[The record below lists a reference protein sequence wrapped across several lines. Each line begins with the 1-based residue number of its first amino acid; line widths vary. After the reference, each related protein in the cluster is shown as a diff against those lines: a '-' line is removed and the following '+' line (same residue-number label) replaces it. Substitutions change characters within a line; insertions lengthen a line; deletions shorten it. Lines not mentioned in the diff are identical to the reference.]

1 MTLQQITYF
10 CAICEEMHYTKAAN
24 RIHVS
29 QPSLSYAIKELEQEL
44 GVKVFKRK
52 GKQVELTECGEIF
65 YQYAQKAL
73 GCLHDGILAVE
84 QKKNEDSRQINI
96 GYLFSIS
103 VDFLAPLINEYFEYV
118 GRCDQIMNFLPCKQ
132 PEVVE
137 ALQQGKFD
145 IAFVT
150 DDIQIRL
157 IDTSIE
163 MIPVCQQEMFVVVR
177 KDHPLAQKGSVLF
190 SEIKN
195 ENFVAINPGKGLRI
209 HMDQYFQKMNAQ
221 PKIVFA
227 VDDSESLLSYVEA
240 GVGIAIM
247 SRLPTMSLEKIAL
260 LSVRDSPIWRNIV
273 LLINK
278 RRNYTSDTKY
288 LIEFVKKRK
297 FRLTQNV
304 YQP

>member
-1 MTLQQITYF
+1 MTLQQINYF

-24 RIHVS
+24 KIHVS

-44 GVKVFKRK
+44 GVKVFKRR

-65 YQYAQKAL
+65 YQYAQRAL
-73 GCLHDGILAVE
+73 ECLNEGIQAVE
-84 QKKNEDSRQINI
+84 TKKNEDQKQINI

-103 VDFLAPLINEYFEYV
+103 VDFLAPLINEYFGYI
-118 GRCDQIMNFLPCKQ
+118 GRCDQLMNFLPCKQ
-132 PEVVE
+132 PQVVE
-137 ALQQGKFD
+137 ALQRGRFD

-150 DDIQIRL
+150 DDIQSRL
-157 IDTSIE
+157 INTSIE
-163 MIPVCQQEMFVVVR
+163 MIPVCQQEMFIVVR
-177 KDHPLAQKGSVLF
+177 KDHPLAQKSSVLF

-221 PKIVFA
+221 PRIVFA
-227 VDDSESLLSYVEA
+227 VDDSETLLSFVEA

-260 LSVRDSPIWRNIV
+260 LPVSDSPIWRNIV
-273 LLINK
+273 LLVNK
-278 RRNYTSDTKY
+278 RRNYSGDTRC
-288 LIEFVKKRK
+288 LIEFVRTKKYK
-297 FRLTQNV
+297 LQ
-304 YQP
+304 

>member
-1 MTLQQITYF
+1 MTLQQINYF

-24 RIHVS
+24 KIHVS

-44 GVKVFKRK
+44 GVKVFKRR

-65 YQYAQKAL
+65 YQYAQRAL
-73 GCLHDGILAVE
+73 ECLNEGIQAVE
-84 QKKNEDSRQINI
+84 TKKDEDQKQINI

-103 VDFLAPLINEYFEYV
+103 VDFLAPLINEYFGYI
-118 GRCDQIMNFLPCKQ
+118 GRCDQLMNFLPCKQ
-132 PEVVE
+132 PQVVE
-137 ALQQGKFD
+137 ALQRGRFD

-150 DDIQIRL
+150 DDIQSRL
-157 IDTSIE
+157 INTSIE
-163 MIPVCQQEMFVVVR
+163 MIPVCQQEMFIVVR
-177 KDHPLAQKGSVLF
+177 KDHPLAQKSSVLF

-221 PKIVFA
+221 PRIVFA
-227 VDDSESLLSYVEA
+227 VDDSETLLSYVEA

-260 LSVRDSPIWRNIV
+260 LPVSDSPIWRNIV
-273 LLINK
+273 LLVNK
-278 RRNYTSDTKY
+278 RRNYSGDTRC
-288 LIEFVKKRK
+288 LIEFVRTKKYK
-297 FRLTQNV
+297 LQ
-304 YQP
+304 

>member
-1 MTLQQITYF
+1 MTLQQINYF

-24 RIHVS
+24 KIHVS

-44 GVKVFKRK
+44 GVKVFKRR

-65 YQYAQKAL
+65 YQYAQRAL
-73 GCLHDGILAVE
+73 ECLNEGIQAVE
-84 QKKNEDSRQINI
+84 TKKNEDQKQINI

-103 VDFLAPLINEYFEYV
+103 VDFLAPLINEYFGYI
-118 GRCDQIMNFLPCKQ
+118 GRCDQLMNFLPCKQ
-132 PEVVE
+132 PQVVE
-137 ALQQGKFD
+137 ALQCGRFD

-150 DDIQIRL
+150 DDIQSRL
-157 IDTSIE
+157 INTSIE
-163 MIPVCQQEMFVVVR
+163 MIPVCQQEMFIVVR
-177 KDHPLAQKGSVLF
+177 KNHPLAQKSSVLF

-221 PKIVFA
+221 PRIVFA
-227 VDDSESLLSYVEA
+227 VDDSETLLSYVEA

-260 LSVRDSPIWRNIV
+260 LPVSDSPIRRNIV
-273 LLINK
+273 LLVNK
-278 RRNYTSDTKY
+278 RRNYSGDTRC
-288 LIEFVKKRK
+288 LIEFVRTKKYK
-297 FRLTQNV
+297 FQ
-304 YQP
+304 

>member
-1 MTLQQITYF
+1 MTLQQINYF

-24 RIHVS
+24 KIHVS

-44 GVKVFKRK
+44 GVKVFKRR

-65 YQYAQKAL
+65 YQYAQRAL
-73 GCLHDGILAVE
+73 ECLNEGIQAVE
-84 QKKNEDSRQINI
+84 TKKNEDQKQINI

-103 VDFLAPLINEYFEYV
+103 VDFLAPLINEYFGYI
-118 GRCDQIMNFLPCKQ
+118 GRCDQLMNFLPCKQ
-132 PEVVE
+132 PQVVE
-137 ALQQGKFD
+137 ALQRGRFD

-150 DDIQIRL
+150 DDIQSRL
-157 IDTSIE
+157 INTSIE
-163 MIPVCQQEMFVVVR
+163 MIPVCQQEMFIVVR
-177 KDHPLAQKGSVLF
+177 KDHPLAQKSSVLF

-221 PKIVFA
+221 PRIVFA
-227 VDDSESLLSYVEA
+227 VDDSETLLSYVEA

-260 LSVRDSPIWRNIV
+260 LPVSDSPIRRNIV
-273 LLINK
+273 LLVNK
-278 RRNYTSDTKY
+278 RRNYSGDTRC
-288 LIEFVKKRK
+288 LIEFVRTKKYK
-297 FRLTQNV
+297 LQ
-304 YQP
+304 